1 MCGLATTMRS
11 SMSTASPGPV
21 ARHLGL
27 VRVQLRLS
35 ALLAMQYRWEL
46 LADGFFSLF
55 WTATALLPLWLV
67 FEERTR
73 IAGYTF
79 PEALVVLGFF
89 TVLQGVL
96 EGAIHPSLGTVV
108 EQVRTG
114 TLDFVLLKP
123 ADAQFLVSTARFAP
137 FRILNVIAGL
147 AIIVRAFFL
156 LERAPSALDVAAASV
171 LFGSAVLI
179 LYGLWILTVSAAF
192 YVGRIDN
199 LRYLF
204 SSIFDAARWPASV
217 YRGALGFVFTFV
229 LPLALMT
236 SYPAWALLGLL
247 EPAKMALGLGFGVL
261 FALGSRLVFLRSLA
275 RYTSAS
281 S

>member
-1 MCGLATTMRS
+1 MHPLGAVTLDTLSRSLAI
-11 SMSTASPGPV
+11 
-21 ARHLGL
+21 

-46 LADGFFSLF
+46 FADAFFSLF
-55 WTATALLPLWLV
+55 WTGTALRPLWLV
-67 FEERTR
+67 FEERPT

-89 TVLQGVL
+89 TMLQGVL

-108 EQVRTG
+108 EHVRTG

-123 ADAQFLVSTARFAP
+123 ADAQLLVSTARFAP
-137 FRILNVIAGL
+137 FRVLNVIAGV
-147 AIIVRAFFL
+147 AIVVRAFVL
-156 LERAPSALDVAAASV
+156 LERAPSMIDVLACLALFA
-171 LFGSAVLI
+171 SAVSL

-204 SSIFDAARWPASV
+204 TSIFDAARWPATV

-229 LPLALMT
+229 IPLALMT

-247 EPAKMALGLGFGVL
+247 EPERLAIA
-261 FALGSRLVFLRSLA
+261 LVFGLAFSLASRVVFTRALA

>member
-1 MCGLATTMRS
+1 MGALATVR
-11 SMSTASPGPV
+11 
-21 ARHLGL
+21 RHVGLLG
-27 VRVQLRLS
+27 VQLRLS

-46 LADGFFSLF
+46 FADAFFSLF

-67 FEERTR
+67 FEERPR
-73 IAGYTF
+73 VAGYSF

-89 TVLQGVL
+89 TLLQGVL

-108 EQVRTG
+108 DHVRTG

-137 FRILNVIAGL
+137 FRVLNVLAGL
-147 AIIVRAFFL
+147 AIVVHALGL
-156 LERAPSALDVAAASV
+156 LGRAPSALDVLASV
-171 LFGSAVLI
+171 VLFASAVLI

-204 SSIFDAARWPASV
+204 TSVFDAARWPASV
-217 YRGALGFVFTFV
+217 YRGALGFVFTYV

-247 EPAKMALGLGFGVL
+247 EPARFVTALVFGLG
-261 FALGSRLVFLRSLA
+261 FALGSRWVFVRALA

>member
-1 MCGLATTMRS
+1 MLPIDSLARNV
-11 SMSTASPGPV
+11 GI
-21 ARHLGL
+21 

-46 LADGFFSLF
+46 FADAFFSVF
-55 WTATALLPLWLV
+55 WTFTALLPLWLV
-67 FEERTR
+67 FEERPS
-73 IAGYTF
+73 IAGYSF

-89 TVLQGVL
+89 TILQGVL
-96 EGAIHPSLGTVV
+96 EGAIHPSRGTVV
-108 EQVRTG
+108 EHVRTG

-123 ADAQFLVSTARFAP
+123 ADAQLLVSTARFAP
-137 FRILNVIAGL
+137 FRVLNVLAGIA
-147 AIIVRAFFL
+147 IVVRAFVL
-156 LERAPSALDVAAASV
+156 LDRGPSALDLLLCLA
-171 LFGSAVLI
+171 LFVSAVSI

-199 LRYLF
+199 LRFLF
-204 SSIFDAARWPASV
+204 TSIFDAARWPATV
-217 YRGALGFVFTFV
+217 YRGALGFFFTFV
-229 LPLALMT
+229 IPLALMT

-247 EPAKMALGLGFGVL
+247 EPWRVVIALAFGLGFSL
-261 FALGSRLVFLRSLA
+261 ASRVVFLRALA

>member
-1 MCGLATTMRS
+1 MLPIDSLARN
-11 SMSTASPGPV
+11 
-21 ARHLGL
+21 LGI

-46 LADGFFSLF
+46 FADAFFSVF
-55 WTATALLPLWLV
+55 WTFTALLPLWLV
-67 FEERTR
+67 FEERPR

-79 PEALVVLGFF
+79 AEALVVLGFF
-89 TVLQGVL
+89 TILQGVL

-108 EQVRTG
+108 EHVRTG

-123 ADAQFLVSTARFAP
+123 ADAQLLVSTARFAP
-137 FRILNVIAGL
+137 FRVLNVLAGIA
-147 AIIVRAFFL
+147 IVVRAFVL
-156 LERAPSALDVAAASV
+156 LDRWPSAIDLFLCLV
-171 LFGSAVLI
+171 LFVSAVSI

-199 LRYLF
+199 LRFLF
-204 SSIFDAARWPASV
+204 TSIFDAARWPATV

-229 LPLALMT
+229 IPLALMT

-247 EPAKMALGLGFGVL
+247 EPWRVVTALAFGLAFSL
-261 FALGSRLVFLRSLA
+261 ASRVVFLRALA

>member
-1 MCGLATTMRS
+1 
-11 SMSTASPGPV
+11 MSTALDTFSRSL
-21 ARHLGL
+21 AI

-35 ALLAMQYRWEL
+35 ALLAMQYRAEL
-46 LADGFFSLF
+46 FADALFSLF
-55 WTATALLPLWLV
+55 WTGTALLPLWLV
-67 FEERTR
+67 FEERPR

-89 TVLQGVL
+89 TILQGVL

-108 EQVRTG
+108 EHVRTG

-123 ADAQFLVSTARFAP
+123 ADAQLLVSSARFAP
-137 FRILNVIAGL
+137 FRVLNVIAGL
-147 AIIVRAFFL
+147 AIVIRAFVL
-156 LERAPSALDVAAASV
+156 LDRMPTALDVLASLV
-171 LFGSAVLI
+171 LFASAVAI
-179 LYGLWILTVSAAF
+179 LYGLWILTVSASF

-204 SSIFDAARWPASV
+204 TSVFDAARWPASV
-217 YRGALGFVFTFV
+217 YRGALGFVLTFV
-229 LPLALMT
+229 IPLALMT

-247 EPAKMALGLGFGVL
+247 EPSRLLLAVIFGVV
-261 FALGSRLVFLRSLA
+261 FSVGSRWVFTRALS

>member
-1 MCGLATTMRS
+1 LTSTLDDLARNL
-11 SMSTASPGPV
+11 AI
-21 ARHLGL
+21 

-35 ALLAMQYRWEL
+35 AILAMQYRWEL
-46 LADGFFSLF
+46 FADAFFSLF
-55 WTATALLPLWLV
+55 WTGTALLPLWLV
-67 FEERTR
+67 FDERPR

-96 EGAIHPSLGTVV
+96 EGAILPSLGTVV
-108 EQVRTG
+108 EHVRNG

-123 ADAQFLVSTARFAP
+123 ADAQLLVSTARFAP
-137 FRILNVIAGL
+137 FRLVNVLAGIAL
-147 AIIVRAFFL
+147 VVRAFVL
-156 LERAPSALDVAAASV
+156 LGRSPAATDVLACLL
-171 LFGSAVLI
+171 LFSSAVSI

-204 SSIFDAARWPASV
+204 ASVFDAARWPATV
-217 YRGALGFVFTFV
+217 YRGALGFLFTFV
-229 LPLALMT
+229 IPLALMT

-247 EPAKMALGLGFGVL
+247 EPGRITIAIVFGLAFS
-261 FALGSRLVFLRSLA
+261 LGSRLVFRRA
-275 RYTSAS
+275 VGRYTSAS

>member
-1 MCGLATTMRS
+1 MLASNALSRS
-11 SMSTASPGPV
+11 LA
-21 ARHLGL
+21 L

-46 LADGFFSLF
+46 VLDAVFSLF

-67 FEERTR
+67 FEERPR

-89 TVLQGVL
+89 TLLQGVL

-108 EQVRTG
+108 EHVRTG

-123 ADAQFLVSTARFAP
+123 ADAQLLVSTARFAP
-137 FRILNVIAGL
+137 FRVLNVLAGL
-147 AIIVRAFFL
+147 AIVGRAFVL
-156 LERAPSALDVAAASV
+156 LERAPGLLDVLASAA
-171 LFGSAVLI
+171 LFLSAVAI

-204 SSIFDAARWPASV
+204 TSIFDAARWPATV
-217 YRGALGFVFTFV
+217 YRGALGFVLTFV
-229 LPLALMT
+229 IPLALMT

-247 EPAKMALGLGFGVL
+247 EPERLVVALAFGVA
-261 FALGSRLVFLRSLA
+261 FTLGSRWVFRRALA

>member
-1 MCGLATTMRS
+1 
-11 SMSTASPGPV
+11 MSTALDTLS
-21 ARHLGL
+21 RNLGI

-46 LADGFFSLF
+46 FADAFFSLF
-55 WTATALLPLWLV
+55 WTGTALLPLWLV
-67 FEERTR
+67 FEERPS

-89 TVLQGVL
+89 TILQGVL

-108 EQVRTG
+108 EHVRTG

-123 ADAQFLVSTARFAP
+123 ADAQLLVSTARFAP
-137 FRILNVIAGL
+137 FRVLNVIAGV
-147 AIIVRAFFL
+147 AIVARAFAL
-156 LERAPSALDVAAASV
+156 MGRVPSALDVLACLA
-171 LFGSAVLI
+171 LFASAVAI

-192 YVGRIDN
+192 YLGWIDN

-204 SSIFDAARWPASV
+204 TSVFDAARWPASV
-217 YRGALGFVFTFV
+217 YRGALGFVLTFV
-229 LPLALMT
+229 IPLALMT

-247 EPAKMALGLGFGVL
+247 EPARIAIALGFGL
-261 FALGSRLVFLRSLA
+261 AFTLGSRLVFARALR

>member
-1 MCGLATTMRS
+1 MSRLTAARRHVGL
-11 SMSTASPGPV
+11 
-21 ARHLGL
+21 LG
-27 VRVQLRLS
+27 VQLRLS

-46 LADGFFSLF
+46 FADAFFSLF

-67 FEERTR
+67 FEERPR
-73 IAGYTF
+73 IAGYSF

-89 TVLQGVL
+89 TILHGVL

-108 EQVRTG
+108 DHVRTG

-137 FRILNVIAGL
+137 FRVLNVLAGL
-147 AIIVRAFFL
+147 ALVVHAFGL
-156 LERAPSALDVAAASV
+156 LGRAPTLLDVLASV
-171 LFGSAVLI
+171 VLFASAVLI

-204 SSIFDAARWPASV
+204 SSIFDAARWPATV

-247 EPAKMALGLGFGVL
+247 EPERLAVGLAFGVI
-261 FALGSRLVFLRSLA
+261 FSIGSRVIFVRSLA

>member
-1 MCGLATTMRS
+1 
-11 SMSTASPGPV
+11 
-21 ARHLGL
+21 
-27 VRVQLRLS
+27 
-35 ALLAMQYRWEL
+35 MQYRWEL
-46 LADGFFSLF
+46 FADAFFSLF
-55 WTATALLPLWLV
+55 WTGTALLPLWLV
-67 FEERTR
+67 FDERPR

-96 EGAIHPSLGTVV
+96 EGAILPSLGTVV
-108 EQVRTG
+108 EHVRNG

-123 ADAQFLVSTARFAP
+123 ADAQLLAGIALV
-137 FRILNVIAGL
+137 
-147 AIIVRAFFL
+147 VRAFVL
-156 LERAPSALDVAAASV
+156 LGRSPAATDVLACLL
-171 LFGSAVLI
+171 LFSSAVSI

-204 SSIFDAARWPASV
+204 ASVFDAARWPATV
-217 YRGALGFVFTFV
+217 YRGALGFLFTFV
-229 LPLALMT
+229 IPLALMT

-247 EPAKMALGLGFGVL
+247 EPERLAIA
-261 FALGSRLVFLRSLA
+261 LVFGLAFSLASRVVFTRALA

>member
-1 MCGLATTMRS
+1 MIDSVGRS
-11 SMSTASPGPV
+11 
-21 ARHLGL
+21 LGI

-35 ALLAMQYRWEL
+35 ALLAMQYRWDL
-46 LADGFFSLF
+46 LADALLSLF

-67 FEERTR
+67 FEERSQ

-89 TVLQGVL
+89 TILQGVL

-108 EQVRTG
+108 EQLRTG

-123 ADAQFLVSTARFAP
+123 ADAQLLVSSARFAP
-137 FRILNVIAGL
+137 FRVLNVVAGM
-147 AIIVRAFFL
+147 AIVARAFVL
-156 LERAPSALDVAAASV
+156 LDRWPTAVDVALCLA
-171 LFGSAVLI
+171 LFASAVSI

-204 SSIFDAARWPASV
+204 LSVFDAARWPASV
-217 YRGALGFVFTFV
+217 YRGAIGFVFTFV
-229 LPLALMT
+229 VPLALMT

-247 EPAKMALGLGFGVL
+247 EPWRIGIALAFGVGFSL
-261 FALGSRLVFLRSLA
+261 ASRVVFLRALA